1 MVRRKKTRRGRGERR
16 GVLEGSGI
24 NKQRQE
30 EIAMT
35 IYISNAFSLAMVDGE
50 DLNINIRE
58 VNLPD
63 VIHKIQ
69 NFVSIV
75 GHKDTAAVFSSL
87 LNVKIDCNRQSIKLT
102 ANDVLYVGQLTGGRL
117 PEGTTTLPENFK
129 IKWLVVRVSDE

>member
-1 MVRRKKTRRGRGERR
+1 
-16 GVLEGSGI
+16 
-24 NKQRQE
+24 
-30 EIAMT
+30 MT